1 MTPEAD
7 SHIHRTNG
15 QWSFAVKSG
24 FEYRIDLGRSSCAPN
39 APKGGG
45 EGGLDI
51 LYERGNPKA
60 DSSKEILW
68 RAA

>member
-7 SHIHRTNG
+7 LHIYRANDG
-15 QWSFAVKSG
+15 VVQCGFALKSG
-24 FEYRIDLGRSSCAPN
+24 FEYCIGFGRSSCAPN

-45 EGGLDI
+45 EGGLD
-51 LYERGNPKA
+51 LVYEPKA
-60 DSSKEILW
+60 DSTKEILW